1 MKILICDKLD
11 SIALEQLTKMG
22 SCVDISAE
30 DNKRDK
36 LLSEIVDA
44 ELVFIRSASSID
56 KEVIDAAKNLKVIA
70 RCGVGLDNVDISEG
84 Y

>member
-11 SIALEQLTKMG
+11 SIALEQLTNMG

-36 LLSEIVDA
+36 RLAVLGAI
-44 ELVFIRSASSID
+44 
-56 KEVIDAAKNLKVIA
+56 
-70 RCGVGLDNVDISEG
+70 
-84 Y
+84 